1 MYKIYV
7 VFMLLSTSTI
17 VTRENDNSLY
27 QSISVFV
34 SEDTM
39 FFFLHRRDFQ
49 FARVN
54 LTTKQVVP
62 NPVLWLEM
70 SGKTEIV

>member
-7 VFMLLSTSTI
+7 VFMLLSTLTI

-39 FFFLHRRDFQ
+39 FFFLHRRDQ
-49 FARVN
+49 DLSRMNKHEHYSKIRV
-54 LTTKQVVP
+54 
-62 NPVLWLEM
+62 E
-70 SGKTEIV
+70 EISF